1 MKFCIDQPQRRNI
14 MSELR
19 RIPNIGAATE
29 RDLIEMGY
37 TTLQSLKGKSAEEL
51 YAGECALR
59 GFTLDRCQLYLLRA
73 VEYYVNTPSPDPEKC
88 RWWYW
93 KDDFVQPSPCG
104 AVCTGCGRFPK
115 ECGGCRKIEGKV
127 FWLQYAGMPIC
138 PIYSCCV
145 QERKMKDCGSCG
157 NLPCSRFVKDPTV
170 SDDQNTENLKKM
182 LSNLRRNNP

>member
-1 MKFCIDQPQRRNI
+1 

-37 TTLQSLKGKSAEEL
+37 TTLQSLKGKSADEL

-104 AVCTGCGRFPK
+104 AVCTG
-115 ECGGCRKIEGKV
+115 
-127 FWLQYAGMPIC
+127 AG
-138 PIYSCCV
+138 
-145 QERKMKDCGSCG
+145 
-157 NLPCSRFVKDPTV
+157 V
-170 SDDQNTENLKKM
+170 S
-182 LSNLRRNNP
+182 RRNAAGAAR